1 MKLYPITENHLYVK
15 TFSKGRKAGTGRL
28 TVFVLRDFKA
38 EKLRRANPE
47 KTYLNRVGLSVGKRN
62 GNAVTRN
69 RAKRL
74 LREAYRS
81 LDKDPGIRPGHLVV
95 ISAREPLAGST
106 LAEVTRDLA
115 RSLGKLGMLKTD
127 AEPPAPPQD

>member
-74 LREAYRS
+74 LRFTDDTVETIGAAVGVP
-81 LDKDPGIRPGHLVV
+81 DPNYF
-95 ISAREPLAGST
+95 ARLFRRVEGLSPRAF
-106 LAEVTRDLA
+106 RD
-115 RSLGKLGMLKTD
+115 RWR
-127 AEPPAPPQD
+127 E